1 MGLPSELP
9 TPAPS
14 RARLAPA
21 TLVSQL
27 LAASVFVMSL
37 WWIVRHG
44 NTDVAMIGLI
54 VGASGVFAGGMAH
67 RGGLVALVA
76 CCVLDLALALACLVA
91 PPQVLAFVQAPL
103 AKLSPRLGEELATT
117 MVVMGVV
124 ATLAAV
130 ACLVALP
137 QARRFATWH
146 DQRVQQ
152 AARVRT

>member
-1 MGLPSELP
+1 MAPPSELP

-44 NTDVAMIGLI
+44 NTDVAMIGL
-54 VGASGVFAGGMAH
+54 VAGASGVFAGGMAH
-67 RGGLVALVA
+67 RGGVGALVA
-76 CCVLDLALALACLVA
+76 CSVLDLALALSCLIA
-91 PPQVLAFVQAPL
+91 PPPVRAFVQPPL
-103 AKLSPRLGEELATT
+103 AKLSPRLVEELATS
-117 MVVMGVV
+117 MIVMGVV
-124 ATLAAV
+124 AAIAAI

-137 QARRFATWH
+137 QARRFARWH
-146 DQRVQQ
+146 DQRIQQ
-152 AARVRT
+152 AARART